1 MKFVQA
7 LILGTGRLPLDCAL
21 ALREKNMPVAIY
33 DCDQAPSGILKR
45 QAKSKEI
52 AYYHLPKK
60 ELFDTLSKVETPS
73 LVVSAINPYILP
85 KSVLENGML
94 TAINCHQA
102 LLPRHPGR
110 NAEMWAIYEGDAST
124 GITWHLLTADVDAG
138 DILIQKSFPIEES
151 MNSYQVFRRQIQLA
165 GEAFKEILK
174 DLLNGVLSPTKQELS
189 GERTLHYSYE
199 MPNGAILDPDWPQ
212 EKVSAFLR
220 ACDYGILNVVE
231 RPKLLLN
238 GASFVWK
245 TYKLTKEH
253 PLPDGIHFTGDS
265 ILIQK
270 PGLLVTLKNY
280 HKEEQ

>member
-60 ELFDTLSKVETPS
+60 ELFDTLSKVETPILGGQCNQS
-73 LVVSAINPYILP
+73 LYSSKERVGKWDAH
-85 KSVLENGML
+85 
-94 TAINCHQA
+94 CHQ
-102 LLPRHPGR
+102 LPSGSASTPSGR

-165 GEAFKEILK
+165 GEAFKEILE
-174 DLLNGVLSPTKQELS
+174 DLLNGVPHLQSKSFPVNVLSTTPTKCQTVPS
-189 GERTLHYSYE
+189 WIQTGPGKDQR
-199 MPNGAILDPDWPQ
+199 
-212 EKVSAFLR
+212 F
-220 ACDYGILNVVE
+220 
-231 RPKLLLN
+231 
-238 GASFVWK
+238 
-245 TYKLTKEH
+245 
-253 PLPDGIHFTGDS
+253 FTR
-265 ILIQK
+265 L
-270 PGLLVTLKNY
+270 
-280 HKEEQ
+280 